1 MLQES
6 LIQKNLRFNTLVNL
20 VDGGFY
26 GFAIGLASFS
36 TVIPL
41 FIANLTDSAIL
52 IGLVPAIH
60 AVGWQF
66 PQLLTAHSV
75 SKMKQFKPFVLFMTV
90 QERLPF
96 LGLAIL
102 AVFLPTLGSQTTL
115 TLAFLLL
122 IWQGLGGGLTANAW
136 QNFIGKIIPL
146 SLRATFFG
154 AQSAAANL
162 LGGIGAI
169 IAGFILERVSYPT
182 NFTYVFLLSSM
193 MMIVSWFFLSFSR
206 EPDRLTLSYP
216 QTQTSFWRNVK
227 QILKKDKPFRWFII
241 SRIAFQFAT
250 MAAAFYT
257 VYAVKILGMGEAA
270 AGIMT
275 SVLFIVQVASN
286 ALFGWLADRIGRL
299 PILQTGSL
307 CAVIAAVL
315 AWVAPN
321 FNWFFGI
328 MIFAGMASSVFW
340 TIGIAVSLEFGDETD
355 RPAYV
360 GLANTLIAPS
370 AILSPLIGGWLAD
383 LVNYQLTFLVS
394 AILGLSTFVILFLF
408 VRIPN
413 KPMSIIQEEANIP

>member
-1 MLQES
+1 MLQEQII
-6 LIQKNLRFNTLVNL
+6 LKNLRFNTLVNL
-20 VDGGFY
+20 IDGGFF

-36 TVIPL
+36 TVLPL

-66 PQLLTAHSV
+66 PQLLTAQSV
-75 SKMKQFKPFVLFMTV
+75 SKMKRFKPFVLFMTI

-102 AVFLPTLGSQTTL
+102 AFFLPKLGTQTTL
-115 TLAFLLL
+115 ILAFVLL

-146 SLRATFFG
+146 QQRATFFG

-169 IAGFILERVSYPT
+169 VAGFILEHRAYPS
-182 NFTYVFLLSSM
+182 NFTIVFLLSSLM
-193 MMIVSWFFLSFSR
+193 MVISWIFLSFSR
-206 EPDRLTLSYP
+206 EPERMIQEYP
-216 QTQTSFWRNVK
+216 QTQHSFWNSVIE
-227 QILKKDKPFRWFII
+227 ILKQDIPFRWFII
-241 SRIAFQFAT
+241 SRIAFQFST

-257 VYAVKILGMGEAA
+257 VYAVKVMGMGEAA
-270 AGIMT
+270 AGVMT

-286 ALFGWLADRIGRL
+286 GVFGWLADRKGRL
-299 PILQTGSL
+299 PILQAGAI
-307 CAVIAAVL
+307 CAVIAAAA
-315 AWVAPN
+315 AWIAPN
-321 FNWFFGI
+321 YYWFFGI
-328 MIFAGMASSVFW
+328 MIFAGMAGSVFW
-340 TIGIAVSLEFGDETD
+340 TIGIAVSLEFGTEKD
-355 RPAYV
+355 RPTYV

-394 AILGLSTFVILFLF
+394 AILGIITYIILVFF
-408 VRIPN
+408 VRMPV
-413 KPMSIIQEEANIP
+413 KTTPVLMEEANIP